1 MSLRHL
7 VLAFLLSAAALLS
20 PARADG
26 IAPGTLQRLLVA
38 AQAGNAEAQYH
49 VGMFYNNGMAGATQE
64 PKAAFAWFLKA
75 AAGNDPLGAYK
86 AGCYYAGQFP
96 GVVEVDLDKAISY
109 KRVAANAG
117 YSLAQFEVGKA
128 DLRRGAQ
135 DSGREMLQSAADQG
149 MDGALLT
156 LAYLYH
162 MGKALPAD
170 PLQAYVNVEIYHKYY
185 GKTGNAEYD
194 KGRAD
199 IAQALAPAQR
209 AQADLLIAG
218 WVPKPTALTLRAK
231 NAGEAIERV
240 LAQSVQQKK

>member
-1 MSLRHL
+1 MPIRHL
-7 VLAFLLSAAALLS
+7 VLAFLLSSSALFT

-26 IAPGTLQRLLVA
+26 IAPRTLQRLLAA

-49 VGMFYNNGMAGATQE
+49 VGMFYNNGMAGAPLE
-64 PKAAFAWFLKA
+64 PKAAFAWFLKS

-96 GVVEVDLDKAISY
+96 GVVKVDIDKAISY

-135 DSGREMLQSAADQG
+135 DSGREMLQSAAEQG

-162 MGKALPAD
+162 KGQALPAD
-170 PLQAYVNVEIYHKYY
+170 PVQAYFYFEVFHKYY
-185 GKTGNAEYD
+185 GKVGSAEYD

-199 IAQALAPAQR
+199 IAQALTPAQR
-209 AQADLLIAG
+209 EQADLQIAA

-231 NAGEAIERV
+231 SAGDAMERV
-240 LAQSVQQKK
+240 LGQNPP